1 MKETSTTYARI
12 VLILLA
18 INMAFTGYAV
28 YRLSD
33 SQQAQIDSINGIE
46 TPTRQQHSRV
56 NAPPVTVH
64 DTSPEEVDSNS
75 TATPAVLPIVTSDE

>member
-33 SQQAQIDSINGIE
+33 SQQAQIDSINGVEI
-46 TPTRQQHSRV
+46 PQQHSRV
-56 NAPPVTVH
+56 NAPPVTVR
-64 DTSPEEVDSNS
+64 DTSPEVDSNS
-75 TATPAVLPIVTSDE
+75 TATPAALPIVPGDE

>member
-1 MKETSTTYARI
+1 MKETSITYARI

-28 YRLSD
+28 YRLSET
-33 SQQAQIDSINGIE
+33 QQAQIDSVNGIG

-56 NAPPVTVH
+56 NAPPVTVR
-64 DTSPEEVDSNS
+64 DTSSEVDSNS
-75 TATPAVLPIVTSDE
+75 TDTPATSTVVPSDE

>member
-28 YRLSD
+28 YRLSE
-33 SQQAQIDSINGIE
+33 SQQAQIDSVNGVEI
-46 TPTRQQHSRV
+46 PQRHSRV

-64 DTSPEEVDSNS
+64 DTSPEVDSNS